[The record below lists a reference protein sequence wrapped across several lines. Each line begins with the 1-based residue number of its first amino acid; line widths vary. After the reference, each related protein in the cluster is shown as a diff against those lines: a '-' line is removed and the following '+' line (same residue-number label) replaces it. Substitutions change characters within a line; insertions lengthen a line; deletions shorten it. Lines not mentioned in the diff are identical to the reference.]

1 MFLNSKLA
9 NIPYFFYNF
18 IIIFCLIFLQK
29 FAFAVESKNNNGK
42 KSLSQNISI
51 TADHFYL
58 RKKEA
63 NLDFVGNVTIAREE
77 VVMKSSKMLA
87 IFSKESVDKTASG
100 QQKEANEGQNS
111 EGKGGQKQNDK
122 KHSGKTKKYTPKLL
136 KIISNVPIKIF
147 TNDSVISADRGY
159 YNHLEK
165 QFILEGNVL
174 LNNGTSVVSGN
185 KFIYDLAT
193 KKGRLLSQ
201 FLLEDN
207 KNKNLKIN
215 SKEDSKIQKRAV
227 VIINDEIDSEEI
239 NDLKEREG
247 L

>member
-1 MFLNSKLA
+1 MFLSNKLA
-9 NIPYFFYNF
+9 KILSFFCNF
-18 IIIFCLIFLQK
+18 LIIFIVFCNIFLQK
-29 FAFAVESKNNNGK
+29 FAFSAELKDNNNK
-42 KSLSQNISI
+42 KSSSQNINI
-51 TADHFYL
+51 TADYFHL

-63 NLDFVGNVTIAREE
+63 NLDFIGNVTIAREE
-77 VVMKSSKMLA
+77 VVMKSRKMLA
-87 IFSKESVDKTASG
+87 IFSKEPADKTVSG
-100 QQKEANEGQNS
+100 QQKQNS
-111 EGKGGQKQNDK
+111 GKQNNER
-122 KHSGKTKKYTPKLL
+122 HGSKTNKNTPKLL

-165 QFILEGNVL
+165 QFILEKNVL

-201 FLLEDN
+201 FSSQDNKNQNPKIDNKEDN
-207 KNKNLKIN
+207 KIH
-215 SKEDSKIQKRAV
+215 KRAV
-227 VIINDEIDSEEI
+227 VIINNELDSEEI
-239 NDLKEREG
+239 DDIKEREG